1 MSQADFEAALKDPA
15 VQETLEKWKAAYD
28 VAKIQGVPAYVVKR

>member
-1 MSQADFEAALKDPA
+1 MSQADFENALKEPV

-28 VAKIQGVPAYVVKR
+28 VAKIRGSGLRRQW